1 MNQEMWRSAKRWL
14 PALTWM
20 ALIFAFSSQPNSSQ
34 TTGQIFGEFNYFVR
48 KVAHFSEY
56 AILYLLVVRAWTRP
70 VASSALCVLYAMTDE
85 LHQVL
90 VPGRTATIGDVVID
104 ALGVAG
110 AMLIWRLFMMSR

>member
-1 MNQEMWRSAKRWL
+1 
-14 PALTWM
+14 
-20 ALIFAFSSQPNSSQ
+20 
-34 TTGQIFGEFNYFVR
+34 
-48 KVAHFSEY
+48 
-56 AILYLLVVRAWTRP
+56 
-70 VASSALCVLYAMTDE
+70 MTDE